1 MSDRSLCANLPL
13 FGRGTGQVQSLSSY
27 FEHLAFAHNMRPKQ
41 LAALVADH
49 SGLLTQAAAVAM
61 VTRSSST
68 QRGTAATRQL
78 RSAIEMATGT
88 SLEGATMESLLNAIC
103 ARKLTNEFKRRGRYC
118 PVCIG
123 ETGDA
128 LPYGRLLW
136 EFEVVRACPVHNVCL
151 HQAGECAAPQEEV
164 LPLHQRP
171 TMQGVCNRCGSI
183 GHKCDPRPLTA
194 AAPEDLWV
202 AKEVEALLAVRG
214 DLDFNQES
222 LKAGVYDIVNRVYGG
237 SVVRAAIAA
246 GMSRSVVCM
255 WFSGTQP
262 GLPGIVQLCLN
273 AQASVVAAFRG
284 KHERSS
290 TPGGHGMQLSMPKK
304 YRRSQF
310 TDEQIKKFLADAV
323 ESDKPPALEAL
334 ARQHD
339 LNVDVLRRRF
349 PAESRL
355 LGSASAALR
364 ASRHQ
369 QEQAKYAEVFA
380 QAARSLQG
388 RGRPVNRRT
397 LQEEAGVCTFNSL
410 SPRKRALE
418 QVLAVVRPELMGRE
432 RKTSPDPSRVEKL
445 MTGLMAGRAS
455 SADRRKSE

>member
-13 FGRGTGQVQSLSSY
+13 IGRGTGQVQSLSSY

-41 LAALVADH
+41 LAALVAEH
-49 SGLLTQAAAVAM
+49 TGALTPAAAVSM
-61 VTRSSST
+61 VTRESGT
-68 QRGTAATRQL
+68 QRGTAATRQF
-78 RSAIEMATGT
+78 RSAIEMATGA
-88 SLEGATMESLLNAIC
+88 SLEEATMESLLEAIC
-103 ARKLTNEFKRRGRYC
+103 ARRLTHEFKRRGRYC
-118 PVCIG
+118 PVCIRQ
-123 ETGDA
+123 TGDE

-136 EFEVVRACPVHNVCL
+136 EFEVVRACPVHSVCL

-183 GHKCDPRPLTA
+183 GHKCDPRPVTV

-214 DLDFNQES
+214 DLDFNQEV
-222 LKAGVYDIVNRVYGG
+222 LKAGVYDIVNRAYGG
-237 SVVRAAIAA
+237 SVVRAATAA

-262 GLPGIVQLCLN
+262 GLPGVVQLCIN

-284 KHERSS
+284 KYERSP
-290 TPGGHGMQLSMPKK
+290 TPGGLGMQLALPKK
-304 YRRSQF
+304 YRRSPF
-310 TDEQIKKFLADAV
+310 TDEQIKKFLVDAAK
-323 ESDKPPALEAL
+323 SDEPPTLDAL
-334 ARQHD
+334 ARQHN

-349 PAESRL
+349 PEETRL
-355 LGSASAALR
+355 LGSTSAALR
-364 ASRHQ
+364 ATRH
-369 QEQAKYAEVFA
+369 EQALAKYAEVFA
-380 QAARSLQG
+380 LAARSLKA

-397 LQEEAGVCTFNSL
+397 LQEEAGVCTFNSR

-418 QVLAVVRPELMGRE
+418 QVLASVRPDLMGRE
-432 RKTSPDPSRVEKL
+432 HKTSDNPSRVEKL
-445 MTGLMAGRAS
+445 MTSLMAGRTNPTELPA
-455 SADRRKSE
+455 K

>member
-13 FGRGTGQVQSLSSY
+13 LGRGTGQVQSLSSY

-41 LAALVADH
+41 LAAVVAGH
-49 SGLLTQAAAVAM
+49 TGVLTPTAAVSM
-61 VTRSSST
+61 VTRHSST

-78 RSAIEMATGT
+78 RSAIEMATGA
-88 SLEGATMESLLNAIC
+88 SLEDATMESLLDAIC

-118 PVCIG
+118 PVCIR
-123 ETGDA
+123 ERGDE

-136 EFEVVRACPVHNVCL
+136 EFEVVRACPVHSLGL

-214 DLDFNQES
+214 ELDFNQES

-237 SVVRAAIAA
+237 SVVRAAMAA

-262 GLPGIVQLCLN
+262 GLPGVVQLCLN

-284 KHERSS
+284 KYERSS
-290 TPGGHGMQLSMPKK
+290 TPGGLGMQLALPKK
-304 YRRSQF
+304 YRRSAF
-310 TDEQIKKFLADAV
+310 TDEQIKKFLVDAAD
-323 ESDKPPALEAL
+323 SDEPPTLEAL
-334 ARQHD
+334 ARQHN

-349 PAESRL
+349 PEESRL
-355 LGSASAALR
+355 LGSASAAFR
-364 ASRHQ
+364 ANRHQ
-369 QEQAKYAEVFA
+369 QELTKYAEVFA
-380 QAARSLQG
+380 LAARSLKA
-388 RGRPVNRRT
+388 RGRPVNKRT
-397 LQEEAGVCTFNSL
+397 LQEEAGVCTFNSR
-410 SPRKRALE
+410 SPRKRALD
-418 QVLAVVRPELMGRE
+418 QVLASARPDLMSKERE
-432 RKTSPDPSRVEKL
+432 ASRNLSRVEKL
-445 MTGLMAGRAS
+445 MTSLMDGRAS
-455 SADRRKSE
+455 PAQRSVK